1 MPSMAQLPRVVTRYH
16 ATSTF
21 MDNITSI
28 PTKIL
33 YIEDDPA
40 SRRLVQRVLDNKG
53 YQVVVAADGLE
64 GISMARQHHPNL
76 ILMDINLPSM
86 DGREITTRLRSLP
99 NFTSTPI
106 VALTANHSA
115 GNRELALAAG
125 CTGFLTKPINIATF
139 PNQVSAYLNG
149 HAEPLNINE
158 KNEHLQRHAQ
168 NLVERLE
175 YKINELE
182 SANKRLRELDQLKSD
197 FIIMVSHE
205 LRTPLT
211 LISGYAHLLD
221 EQVKQ
226 TEEALSGEM
235 VSGVAEGLNLGVTRM
250 RDVVNEII
258 KVARI
263 ASGMLDLALGPV
275 RLANLV
281 QDVYEEYSEVCEKRQ
296 LNVQIGDLS
305 RLPIIEGDGEQLKSA
320 IYHIFSNAIKYTP
333 DHGSIFVVGRAVGD
347 TVDLIIQDTGIGVPD
362 SEHRR
367 IFDQF
372 YTLGSIEHH
381 STSKFAFQGGG
392 LGLGLAIVKGIVEA
406 HNGRVWV
413 ESERRDPEQF
423 PGSTFHILLPV
434 EPVKQ
439 ETRL

>member
-1 MPSMAQLPRVVTRYH
+1 MNNT
-16 ATSTF
+16 T
-21 MDNITSI
+21 I
-28 PTKIL
+28 PLAKIL

-53 YQVVVAADGLE
+53 YHVVVAADGLE
-64 GISMARQHHPNL
+64 GISMARQHLPNL

-99 NFTSTPI
+99 NFSNTPI
-106 VALTANHSA
+106 VALTANHSP
-115 GNRELALAAG
+115 GSRELALAAG
-125 CTGFLTKPINIATF
+125 CTGFMTKPIDVTSF
-139 PNQVSAYLNG
+139 PGKVNAYLHG
-149 HAEPLNINE
+149 HEDPISVVE

-175 YKINELE
+175 NKIHEMEN
-182 SANKRLRELDQLKSD
+182 ANKRLRELDRLKSD

-226 TEEALSGEM
+226 TDDDSLPAEM

-263 ASGMLDLALGPV
+263 ASGTLDLALGPV
-275 RLANLV
+275 RLSEIV
-281 QDVYEEYSEVCEKRQ
+281 EDVYEEYREVCRKRQ
-296 LNVQIGDLS
+296 LNVQIGNLTK
-305 RLPIIEGDGEQLKSA
+305 LPLVQGDGEQLKSA

-333 DHGSIFVVGRAVGD
+333 DGGNIFVVGRAVGD
-347 TVDLIIQDTGIGVPD
+347 TVDLIIQDTGIGIPD
-362 SEHRR
+362 GEHRH

-372 YTLGSIEHH
+372 YTLGSIENH

-392 LGLGLAIVKGIVEA
+392 LGLGLAIVKGIIEA

-413 ESERRDPEQF
+413 ESERRDLEQF
-423 PGSTFHILLPV
+423 PGSTFHILLPLEQV
-434 EPVKQ
+434 TQATE
-439 ETRL
+439 L

>member
-1 MPSMAQLPRVVTRYH
+1 MNSSANLL
-16 ATSTF
+16 
-21 MDNITSI
+21 
-28 PTKIL
+28 TKIL

-53 YQVVVAADGLE
+53 YDVVLAADGLE
-64 GISMARQHHPNL
+64 GISMARQHCPNL

-99 NFTSTPI
+99 DFSDIPI

-115 GNRELALAAG
+115 GSRELALAAG
-125 CTGFLTKPINIATF
+125 CTGFLTKPIDVSSF
-139 PNQVSAYLNG
+139 PGQVSAFLHG
-149 HAEPLNINE
+149 RTEPLTPDE

-168 NLVERLE
+168 NLVARLE
-175 YKINELE
+175 NKIRELE
-182 SANKRLRELDQLKSD
+182 NVNKRLRELDKLKSD

-226 TEEALSGEM
+226 TEEMLPTEM
-235 VSGVAEGLNLGVTRM
+235 VSGVAEGLNLGVIRM

-263 ASGMLDLALGPV
+263 ASGTLDLALGPV
-275 RLANLV
+275 RLVKIV
-281 QDVYEEYSEVCEKRQ
+281 QDVFEEFSSVCEKRQ
-296 LNVQIGDLS
+296 INVQIGDLS
-305 RLPIIEGDGEQLKSA
+305 RLPVIEGDGKQLKSA
-320 IYHIFSNAIKYTP
+320 VYHIFSNAIKYTP
-333 DHGSIFVVGRAVGD
+333 DGGKVFIVGRTVSD
-347 TVDLIIQDTGIGVPD
+347 TVDLIIQDTGIGIPGN
-362 SEHRR
+362 EHRH

-372 YTLGSIEHH
+372 YTLGSIDHH

-413 ESERRDPEQF
+413 ESERRDPDQF
-423 PGSTFHILLPV
+423 PGSTFHILLPIDQV
-434 EPVKQ
+434 SQ
-439 ETRL
+439 ATQL

>member
-1 MPSMAQLPRVVTRYH
+1 
-16 ATSTF
+16 
-21 MDNITSI
+21 MDNTASL
-28 PTKIL
+28 PAKIL

-40 SRRLVQRVLDNKG
+40 SRRLVQRVLDSKG
-53 YQVVVAADGLE
+53 FQVVVAADGLE

-99 NFTSTPI
+99 NFSDTPI

-115 GNRELALAAG
+115 GSRELALAAG
-125 CTGFLTKPINIATF
+125 CTGFMTKPIDVTSF
-139 PNQVSAYLNG
+139 PKQVHEYLQG
-149 HAEPLNINE
+149 RSDPLSEHE

-175 YKINELE
+175 NKIHELE
-182 SANKRLRELDQLKSD
+182 SANKRLRELDRLKSD

-221 EQVKQ
+221 EQVKKS
-226 TEEALSGEM
+226 EDNLPAEM
-235 VSGVAEGLNLGVTRM
+235 VFGVAEGLNLGVTRM

-263 ASGMLDLALGPV
+263 ASGTLDLALGPV
-275 RLANLV
+275 RLSEVVL
-281 QDVYEEYSEVCEKRQ
+281 DVYEEYREVVAKRR
-296 LNVQIGDLS
+296 LNVQIGDLTK
-305 RLPIIEGDGEQLKSA
+305 LPLVQGDGEQLKSA

-333 DHGSIFVVGRAVGD
+333 DGGSIFVVGRAVGD
-347 TVDLIIQDTGIGVPD
+347 TVDLIIQDTGIGIPD

-413 ESERRDPEQF
+413 ESERRDVEQF
-423 PGSTFHILLPV
+423 PGSTFHILLPL
-434 EPVKQ
+434 EQIDRSAK
-439 ETRL
+439 L

>member
-1 MPSMAQLPRVVTRYH
+1 MY
-16 ATSTF
+16 
-21 MDNITSI
+21 MDKTTI
-28 PTKIL
+28 PLAKIL

-53 YQVVVAADGLE
+53 YDVVVAADGLE
-64 GISMARQHHPNL
+64 GISMAREHHPNL

-99 NFTSTPI
+99 NFLNTPI
-106 VALTANHSA
+106 VALTANHSP
-115 GNRELALAAG
+115 GSRELALAAG
-125 CTGFLTKPINIATF
+125 CTGFLTKPIDVSMF
-139 PNQVSAYLNG
+139 PTQVNAYLHG
-149 HAEPLNINE
+149 HAEPLSKE
-158 KNEHLQRHAQ
+158 EHSEHLQRHAQ

-175 YKINELE
+175 SKINELE
-182 SANKRLRELDQLKSD
+182 SANKRLRELDRLKSD

-226 TEEALSGEM
+226 TEDALPGEM

-263 ASGMLDLALGPV
+263 ASGTLDLALGPV
-275 RLANLV
+275 RLSEIV
-281 QDVYEEYSEVCEKRQ
+281 QDIFEEFQEVSNKRR

-305 RLPIIEGDGEQLKSA
+305 KLPLIQGDGEQLKSA

-333 DHGSIFVVGRAVGD
+333 DGGSIFIVGRAVGD
-347 TVDLIIQDTGIGVPD
+347 TVDLIVQDTGIGIPD

-372 YTLGSIEHH
+372 YTLGSIENH

-392 LGLGLAIVKGIVEA
+392 LGLGLAIVKGIIEA

-423 PGSTFHILLPV
+423 PGSTFHVLLPLEQVNQTV
-434 EPVKQ
+434 E
-439 ETRL
+439 L